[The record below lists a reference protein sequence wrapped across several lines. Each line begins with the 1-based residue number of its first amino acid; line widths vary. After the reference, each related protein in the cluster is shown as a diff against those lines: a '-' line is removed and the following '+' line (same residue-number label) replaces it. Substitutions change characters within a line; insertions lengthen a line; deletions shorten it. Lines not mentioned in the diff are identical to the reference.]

1 MNFTEILE
9 EVRTIARVA
18 GDAIMSVY
26 ARNFNVELKADHSP
40 VTEADRSADGI
51 ISSRLAQLHP
61 VLPVLSEESAP
72 TPWEER
78 RRWRRYWLVDPL
90 DGTKEFVK
98 RNGEFTVNIALV
110 EDHRAVLGVVL
121 APALNLEFSGALGEG
136 AWRREADGPLMP
148 AQVAA
153 SVHASE
159 AQSAPLNVM
168 GSRSHPG
175 PGLSAFLARL
185 GPYELNPM
193 GSSLK
198 VCMVADGRADIYP
211 RLGPTSEWDT
221 AAAQAILE
229 SAGGGMIDLAGQPL
243 RYNTKDRLL
252 NPHFLAVGD
261 LERDWLSAVQKSA
274 GMRADANQ

>member
-1 MNFTEILE
+1 MNFTTVLE
-9 EVRTIARVA
+9 EVRTIARAA

-26 ARNFNVELKADHSP
+26 ARDFSVELKADRSP
-40 VTEADRSADGI
+40 VTEADRAADAI

-61 VLPVLSEESAP
+61 MLPVLSEESAP
-72 TPWEER
+72 TPWAQR
-78 RRWRRYWLVDPL
+78 RQWNRYWLVDPL
-90 DGTKEFVK
+90 DGTREFVK
-98 RNGEFTVNIALV
+98 KNGEFTVNIALV

-121 APALNLEFSGALGEG
+121 APALNLEFSGARGEG
-136 AWRREADGPLMP
+136 AWRREADGPQIP
-148 AQVAA
+148 VRA
-153 SVHASE
+153 SATAHASA
-159 AQSAPLNVM
+159 AQPPPLNVM

-185 GPYELNPM
+185 GPYELKPM

-198 VCMVADGRADIYP
+198 VCMVADGQADIYP

-243 RYNTKDRLL
+243 RYNTKDCLL

-261 LERDWLSAVQKSA
+261 LGRDWLSAVQNS
-274 GMRADANQ
+274 